1 MTNDSLGDVDVSE
14 QAPRDYGHKLS
25 NPIPFLWTMTIFL
38 IIVGFLAAIL
48 FRQAQHAFM
57 TNPGLNGV
65 IVGVLLIGV
74 FLVYAQIVSLIP
86 EVRWFNSFRAAG
98 SADKVGREPKLL
110 APMRALLGRRRKVA
124 LSTATLQSILDSI
137 GTRLDEKRDTS
148 RYLIGLLVFLG
159 LLGTFWGLIGTIGS
173 ISDVIQGLDPA
184 SGNNNDILQA
194 LKSGLTAP
202 LSGMGTAFS
211 SSLLGLSGS
220 LILGFLDLQ
229 AGRAQNRF
237 YTELENWLSSV
248 TDDGPGHQHVVTPGV
263 VPTPTGSLDDIRALT
278 EQLQKLAAA
287 QAQAQG
293 GPQAERSLSAMANLA
308 EGIQGLVKN
317 MRGEQQMLRDWIE
330 AQQEE
335 SKAMRKSLDRLSEKL
350 GTEKAVAAKATPD
363 KSGDK

>member
-25 NPIPFLWTMTIFL
+25 NPIPFLWTMTVFL
-38 IIVGFLAAIL
+38 IIIGFIAAIL
-48 FRQAQHAFM
+48 YRQAHQAFM
-57 TNPGLNGV
+57 TNPGLNGL
-65 IVGVLLIGV
+65 ILGVLLIGV
-74 FLVYAQIVSLIP
+74 FLVFAQIISLIP

-159 LLGTFWGLIGTIGS
+159 LLGTFWGLIGTIAS

-184 SGNNNDILQA
+184 SGNNNDILSA

-248 TDDGPGHQHVVTPGV
+248 TDDGPGHVVTPGV
-263 VPTPTGSLDDIRALT
+263 VPAATASADELRALT
-278 EQLQKLAAA
+278 EQLQKLATA

-350 GTEKAVAAKATPD
+350 ATDKLAIDKAAID
-363 KSGDK
+363 KSGSK